1 MAIGVI
7 MDYEGS
13 LELYDQA
20 SERLNT
26 RDNPPNGLIFH
37 WAAQLDDSHIR
48 LVEVWESQQALDQ
61 WFTKIQPLAQ
71 ELNIPAPELQML
83 NVHNYQVGDST
94 RQMFN
99 SSQQG
104 T

>member
-26 RDNPPNGLIFH
+26 RDNPPDGLIFH

-61 WFTKIQPLAQ
+61 WFAKIQPLAQ

-83 NVHNYQVGDST
+83 NVHNYQVGDSA
-94 RQMFN
+94 R
-99 SSQQG
+99 
-104 T
+104 